1 MDFENFL
8 NDYLSVGQYVYFQHD
23 ILSIKIKAIFL
34 ISFITLI
41 IVVGIIAK
49 LTIGK
54 VVETHKNN
62 NDWTIIFISIALN
75 IVLSGYVLLFI
86 ANQINFWENR
96 VVSKNEF
103 YEFIFFKNPNDIEKI
118 EKCFNFNEKIFAK
131 ELKECYNKKSNQNQT
146 VK

>member
-1 MDFENFL
+1 MDFEKFL
-8 NDYLSVGQYVYFQHD
+8 NDYLSVGQYVYFQYD

-54 VVETHKNN
+54 VTKIHKNK
-62 NDWTIIFISIALN
+62 NDWKIIIVSIIFN
-75 IVLSGYVLLFI
+75 VVLSSYILLSV
-86 ANQINFWENR
+86 ANQINFWESR
-96 VVSKNEF
+96 VVSKNEL
-103 YEFIFFKNPNDIEKI
+103 YEFIFLKDINNIEKI
-118 EKCFNFNEKIFAK
+118 EKCFNFNEKTFAK